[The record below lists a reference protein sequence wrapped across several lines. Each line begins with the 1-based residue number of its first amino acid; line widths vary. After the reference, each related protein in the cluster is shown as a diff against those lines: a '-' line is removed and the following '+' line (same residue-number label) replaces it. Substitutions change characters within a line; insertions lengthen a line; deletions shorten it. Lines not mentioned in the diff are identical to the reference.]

1 MAAKKHGFSFEDII
15 DKIIKL
21 SLQKWV

>member
-21 SLQKWV
+21 SLQK